1 MDNLFKV
8 LILFLFLLVLKENF
22 TKENF
27 YWVGALPTRLVNNR
41 SYDIRKKI
49 PSYDLRGDPN
59 TSGSNSGWYGSF
71 FYGLFPY
78 VFSTPLNL
86 FNSFSNYNS

>member
-1 MDNLFKV
+1 MNNLCKV
-8 LILFLFLLVLKENF
+8 LIIFLVLLLLKDNF
-22 TKENF
+22 TMENF
-27 YWVGALPTRLVNNR
+27 YWVGAMPTRLVNNR
-41 SYDIRKKI
+41 SYDIRKKT

-59 TSGSNSGWYGSF
+59 KYPWYKTGWYGSF

-86 FNSFSNYNS
+86 FTGLKS